1 MLRGFAR
8 SGAEVVLISH
18 RPEALESATKKWLRD
33 FGIDYDWLHLAPR
46 GVNYETHIKRTLA
59 AHKDDLMIAA
69 LVSSSRLRAALSG
82 FHQRPVLYEVSQ

>member
-1 MLRGFAR
+1 
-8 SGAEVVLISH
+8 
-18 RPEALESATKKWLRD
+18 
-33 FGIDYDWLHLAPR
+33 LHLAPG

-82 FHQRPVLYEVSQ
+82 FHQSPVLYEVSQ